1 MYYISRNGIHS
12 VEAYFFLTIFN
23 LLLAGLADVRPL
35 KLDRQQS
42 SPLSLLG
49 SIISIKKTE
58 CPRRVH
64 TKPMALQC
72 RVSATKTIY
81 KSRRQSGLG
90 LRSWVA
96 STLRELMMCPMS
108 FRPFSVQKVRGR
120 EAARDSEFST
130 LLGWPAPQ
138 ARGRRQSIQRLR
150 DGEEERK
157 WGGRAWGRVF
167 HRLQIGSP
175 FGYTGI

>member
-1 MYYISRNGIHS
+1 MENYQGFLS
-12 VEAYFFLTIFN
+12 VDADLTSCVSELKVPASLPQRFRGRIAKFF
-23 LLLAGLADVRPL
+23 
-35 KLDRQQS
+35 
-42 SPLSLLG
+42 
-49 SIISIKKTE
+49 KKTE

-64 TKPMALQC
+64 TKPMALQS
-72 RVSATKTIY
+72 RVYTTKTIY

-167 HRLQIGSP
+167 HRLHIGSP